1 MRREILK
8 NFDLDPD
15 CVRVEVNWDKMVVNA
30 SVFIPCVNT
39 QKATQQAKKIAEKK
53 NWEFKIHIRIEDN
66 KLGIRIWRLL

>member
-1 MRREILK
+1 MRQEILK
-8 NFDLDPD
+8 NLDLDPD

-39 QKATQQAKKIAEKK
+39 QKATQQAKKIAEEK

>member
-1 MRREILK
+1 MRQEILK

-53 NWEFKIHIRIEDN
+53 WEFKIHIRIEDN

>member
-1 MRREILK
+1 MRQEILK

>member
-1 MRREILK
+1 MRQEILK

-15 CVRVEVNWDKMVVNA
+15 CVRVEVNWGKMVVNA
-30 SVFIPCVNT
+30 SVFIPCINT

>member
-1 MRREILK
+1 MRQEILK

-15 CVRVEVNWDKMVVNA
+15 CVRVEVNWYKMVINA
-30 SVFIPCVNT
+30 SVFIPCINT
-39 QKATQQAKKIAEKK
+39 QKATQQAKNIAEKK

>member
-1 MRREILK
+1 MRQEILK

-15 CVRVEVNWDKMVVNA
+15 CVRVEVNWGKMVVNA

>member
-1 MRREILK
+1 MRQEILK

-15 CVRVEVNWDKMVVNA
+15 CVRVEVNWDKMVINA
-30 SVFIPCVNT
+30 SVFITCVNT

>member
-1 MRREILK
+1 MRQEILK

-39 QKATQQAKKIAEKK
+39 QKATQQAKKIAEEK

>member
-1 MRREILK
+1 MRQEILK

-30 SVFIPCVNT
+30 SVFIPCINT
-39 QKATQQAKKIAEKK
+39 QKATQQAKKIAEEK

>member
-1 MRREILK
+1 MRQEILK

-15 CVRVEVNWDKMVVNA
+15 CVRVEVNWDKMGINA

>member
-1 MRREILK
+1 MRQEILK

-15 CVRVEVNWDKMVVNA
+15 CVRVEVNWDKMVINA